1 MSNIMSTFLLL
12 GAEFGLILVIF
23 FIGIT
28 IVFFRRRNADKRY
41 VADFISNHK
50 KTQVERRNEIKA
62 SMQEDSLLAENQVEE
77 LLDNMN
83 ASERNLYKKILNM
96 YLGFDRKCFSEIR
109 EELLAINNTWITAMR
124 QSIKHAAE
132 TQLQEGGEVSSENV
146 NELNEKIDTLTTD
159 NLKIAGELAEAMT
172 TMEDI
177 VKEYSL
183 MYAGQENP
191 TMDRLSKDYD
201 KLKKKSDSYNE
212 DKD

>member
-1 MSNIMSTFLLL
+1 
-12 GAEFGLILVIF
+12 
-23 FIGIT
+23 
-28 IVFFRRRNADKRY
+28 
-41 VADFISNHK
+41 
-50 KTQVERRNEIKA
+50 
-62 SMQEDSLLAENQVEE
+62 
-77 LLDNMN
+77 
-83 ASERNLYKKILNM
+83 
-96 YLGFDRKCFSEIR
+96 
-109 EELLAINNTWITAMR
+109 MR